1 MGRQLEEEEGDGEEL
16 GWRGASTREL
26 SAQEADARS
35 REKGRE
41 GEKWAWEGEAR
52 RQRQWKNPAMDED
65 DGREDKREREMSGG
79 GREDIFHFFNFSFLE
94 A

>member
-41 GEKWAWEGEAR
+41 GEK
-52 RQRQWKNPAMDED
+52 
-65 DGREDKREREMSGG
+65 
-79 GREDIFHFFNFSFLE
+79 
-94 A
+94 